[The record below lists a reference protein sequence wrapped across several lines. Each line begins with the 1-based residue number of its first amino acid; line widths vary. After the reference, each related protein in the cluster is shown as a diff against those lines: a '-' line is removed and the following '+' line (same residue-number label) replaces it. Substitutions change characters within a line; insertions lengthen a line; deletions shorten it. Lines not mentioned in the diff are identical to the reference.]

1 MATYFLNTDICSR
14 TGKDGVKVNEETSK
28 ITFTT
33 TGGSVQGLS
42 GSFMRSTETR
52 ENIFDIRFTL
62 EAHDLEEGEEF
73 TMWKTVAPEGAQEAF
88 DLGWSLGFGDVVSL
102 RIGLTSGQLYLRA
115 YKDQDSAST
124 VLVER
129 DFALGQEVYVRCV
142 YNRSSNDATTP
153 ALANGR
159 LKFSAYLDY
168 TEDDAVLGFAA
179 VQRNRNFWGI
189 MLPDAVASR
198 GGTFKLVMRE
208 TQTGTTIKE
217 SSSTATQNF
226 IDVKPNPERVYTL

>member
-33 TGGSVQGLS
+33 TGGAVQGLN
-42 GSFMRSTETR
+42 GAFMRSAESR

-62 EAHDLEEGEEF
+62 EQHDLEEGEEF
-73 TMWKTVAPEGAQEAF
+73 TMWKTTAPDEAEEAYN
-88 DLGWSLGFGDVVSL
+88 LGWSLGFGDVVSL
-102 RIGLTSGQLYLRA
+102 RIGLTGGQLYLRA
-115 YKDQDSAST
+115 YKDQDSGT
-124 VLVER
+124 IPVVER
-129 DFALGQEVYVRCV
+129 DFTLGQEVYVRCV
-142 YNRSSNDATTP
+142 YNRSSNDATSP
-153 ALANGR
+153 ALADGR

-168 TEDDAVLGFAA
+168 TESSAVLGFAA
-179 VQRNRNFWGI
+179 VQRNKNFWGI

-226 IDVKPNPERVYTL
+226 IDVKPNPERVYTF